1 MSGRPRVEVTVHPD
15 GSVTAQTHDVL
26 GERCLDYVAVL
37 EDLLA
42 ARAVD
47 STYTADLNRTES
59 TVRQEDRDVDHA

>member
-15 GSVTAQTHDVL
+15 GTVTAQTHDVL
-26 GERCLDYVAVL
+26 GERCLDYVDAL

-47 STYTADLNRTES
+47 SAYTSDFTRTET
-59 TVRQEDRDVDHA
+59 TVRQEDHDVDRT

>member
-1 MSGRPRVEVTVHPD
+1 MSDRPRVEVTVHPD

-47 STYTADLNRTES
+47 SAYTADLTRTAV
-59 TVRQEDRDVDHA
+59 TGWQEERDVDRA

>member
-1 MSGRPRVEVTVHPD
+1 MSRPPQIVVTVHPD
-15 GSVTAQTHDVL
+15 GSVSAETHGVL

-47 STYTADLNRTES
+47 STYTADLHRASVPTL
-59 TVRQEDRDVDHA
+59 QENTHVDHA